1 MSEQK
6 HHMEPPATD
15 RPLDD
20 SHTQTSL
27 SNDGEKPDGVV
38 ASFDSDKGQ
47 SPAVEPEYYSG
58 LRLWIIMSTIFLSTL
73 LSALDIGIV
82 ATAIPGITDE
92 FHRLDDVGWYGAACF
107 LLVGAS
113 SPMWGK
119 LYMFFSA
126 KTVYLAS
133 VVIFLVGS
141 VVAAA
146 APNSESIIIGRAFQ
160 GWGVSG
166 TLGGSVLMI
175 NYIAAPPKRPGL
187 IGMWMGVFM
196 FSTIIGPIIGGAFT
210 SEVTWRWCFWINLPV
225 GGVILALLVV
235 FFKVPRHISPMPATW
250 TEILLQLD
258 IPGFSL
264 LVTSLVCFTLALQ
277 WGGLTKPWSDGSVV
291 ATLVMWIVLTIA
303 FFVTEYFQG
312 ARAMVPLRLLKPR
325 MTWANALYGW
335 IANMANFQVMFYLP
349 IYFQSIHGQTAIESG
364 VNNLPF
370 MAFFA
375 FGAIVSGTLIGKTRF
390 LQPYELVSGLL
401 ATAGAALLYTL
412 EVDSSLARYIG
423 PQVLFGLGIGL
434 GNQVPMTALQS
445 FSKPEDIA
453 STTAVMLMCNSISGA
468 YFVAAAQ
475 GLFSNRLL
483 QTLAVIAPS
492 INPTKVLITGA
503 TEIQD
508 VFAGEELRL
517 VREAY
522 MVGIKDVFAF
532 SMAGAALTV
541 LIAMIIPFKRLPSH
555 DATEKKEVVAAL

>member
-38 ASFDSDKGQ
+38 ASSDSDKGQ

-146 APNSESIIIGRAFQ
+146 APNSESIIVGRAFQ
-160 GWGVSG
+160 
-166 TLGGSVLMI
+166 
-175 NYIAAPPKRPGL
+175 RPGL

-335 IANMANFQVMFYLP
+335 MSCSISP